1 MTLVHIE
8 LLLTYRSDRPLGR
21 VATFNRIQNMSASK
35 TLNLA
40 ILISGSGTTL
50 QNIIDKINDNAL
62 NARIQVVV
70 CNSPDAYGI
79 KRAEQNSIPTAIVQ
93 RKDHSQ
99 TETFSNTIIEEIE
112 KYPVDLIILAG
123 FLHLFKIPDS
133 YAGKVMNI
141 HPGLIPSFCGKGY
154 YGHHVHKAAIDSG
167 VKISG
172 CTVHFVDNE
181 YDRGPIIIQRTV
193 HVDTDDTPDTLA
205 QKVFKEECIA
215 YPEAIRLF
223 AEGKLK
229 IEKRRVRVLNH

>member
-1 MTLVHIE
+1 M
-8 LLLTYRSDRPLGR
+8 P
-21 VATFNRIQNMSASK
+21 ASK

-50 QNIIDKINDNAL
+50 QNIIDKINGNTL

-70 CNSPDAYGI
+70 SNSPDAHGI
-79 KRAEQNSIPTAIVQ
+79 KRAEKNGIPTAIVQ
-93 RKDHSQ
+93 RKDHNQS
-99 TETFSNTIIEEIE
+99 ETFSNAIIEEIE

-123 FLHLFKIPDS
+123 FLHLFKIPDR

-154 YGHHVHKAAIDSG
+154 YGHHVHKAAIESG

-181 YDRGPIIIQRTV
+181 YDRGPIVIQRAV
-193 HVDTDDTPDTLA
+193 HVNADDTPDTLA

-223 AEGKLK
+223 AEGRLE
-229 IEKRRVRVLNH
+229 IDGEKVRISGSIKE

>member
-1 MTLVHIE
+1 
-8 LLLTYRSDRPLGR
+8 
-21 VATFNRIQNMSASK
+21 MSASK

-50 QNIIDKINDNAL
+50 QNIINKINDNAL

-79 KRAEQNSIPTAIVQ
+79 KRAEQNNIPTAIVQ
-93 RKDHSQ
+93 HKGHNQ

-133 YAGKVMNI
+133 YSGKVMNI

>member
-1 MTLVHIE
+1 M
-8 LLLTYRSDRPLGR
+8 P
-21 VATFNRIQNMSASK
+21 ASK

-50 QNIIDKINDNAL
+50 QNIIDKINDNSL

-79 KRAEQNSIPTAIVQ
+79 KRAEQNNIPTAIVQ
-93 RKDHSQ
+93 HKGHNQ
-99 TETFSNTIIEEIE
+99 TETFSNTIIKEIE

-133 YAGKVMNI
+133 SAGKVMNI
-141 HPGLIPSFCGKGY
+141 HPGLIPSLCGKGY
-154 YGHHVHKAAIDSG
+154 YGHHVHKAAIESG
-167 VKISG
+167 VRISG

-229 IEKRRVRVLNH
+229 IEERKVRVLNHKL